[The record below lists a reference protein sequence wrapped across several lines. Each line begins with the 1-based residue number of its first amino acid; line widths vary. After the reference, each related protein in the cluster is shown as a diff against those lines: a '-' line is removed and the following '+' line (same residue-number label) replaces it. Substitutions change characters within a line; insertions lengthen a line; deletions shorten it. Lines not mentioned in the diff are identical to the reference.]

1 MIPRRYIE
9 EWRQNAPWPD
19 NAQVEQDLV
28 IERALIEIFSDDILR
43 ENLAFRGGTALHKI
57 FLKPQVRY
65 SEDIDLVQIKE
76 GSIKPLLERLRERMK
91 FLGTKRSVK
100 QNVNNNTIV
109 YRFESEIPPVV
120 NLRLKIEINCR
131 EHFSV
136 LGLKEVKFE
145 TESTWFKGSCS
156 LISYELEELLGTKLR
171 ALYQRRKGRD
181 LFDLWWAANNQNVD
195 RMKLLRC
202 YNEYMGFVVPKPPT
216 SKQFLQNLDK
226 KITEFEFGQDI
237 IGLLRPGV
245 DYEQVTAYHWI
256 KDDLIVDGFMKI

>member
-9 EWRQNAPWPD
+9 EWRQNAPCPD

-28 IERALIEIFSDDILR
+28 IERALIELFSDDLLR

-65 SEDIDLVQIKE
+65 SEDIDLVQIKD
-76 GSIKPLLERLRERMK
+76 GPIKPLLERIREKLK
-91 FLGTKRSVK
+91 FLGMKRSVK
-100 QNVNNNTIV
+100 QNANNNTIV

-136 LGLKEVKFE
+136 LGLNEVKFE
-145 TESTWFKGSCS
+145 TVSTWFKGNCS
-156 LISYELEELLGTKLR
+156 LISYQLEELLGTKLR

-181 LFDLWWAANNQNVD
+181 LFDLYWAMSIQNVD
-195 RMKLLRC
+195 VEKLLQC
-202 YNEYMGFVVPKPPT
+202 YSDYMNFVVDKPPT
-216 SKQFLQNLDK
+216 TKQFINNLDEK
-226 KITEFEFGQDI
+226 MSDREFELDI
-237 IGLLRPGV
+237 KGLLRTGISYDQSKGY
-245 DYEQVTAYHWI
+245 DYITI
-256 KDDLIVDGFMKI
+256 KLFNK

>member
-9 EWRQNAPWPD
+9 EWKQNAPWPD

-28 IERALIEIFSDDILR
+28 IERALVEIFSDVLLPK
-43 ENLAFRGGTALHKI
+43 NLAFRGGTALHKI
-57 FLKPQVRY
+57 FLKPQARY

-76 GSIKPLLERLRERMK
+76 GPIKPLLAQIRERMK

-100 QNVNNNTIV
+100 QNANNNTIV

-136 LGLKEVKFE
+136 LGLKEIKYE

-156 LISYELEELLGTKLR
+156 IITYELEELLGTKLR

-181 LFDLWWAANNQNVD
+181 LFDLYWAASNKKIDTESV
-195 RMKLLRC
+195 LRC
-202 YNEYMGFVVPKPPT
+202 YNEYMQFVVGKSPT
-216 SKQFLQNLDK
+216 KKQFLQNLNEKMTDN
-226 KITEFEFGQDI
+226 EFKQDI
-237 IGLLRPGV
+237 NGLLRPGV
-245 DYEQVTAYHWI
+245 NYEQVKAYEWL
-256 KDDLIVDGFMKI
+256 LINLVSKMK

>member
-9 EWRQNAPWPD
+9 EWRQNVPWPD
-19 NAQVEQDLV
+19 NAQVEQDLI
-28 IERALIEIFSDDILR
+28 IERVLIEIFSDDLLR

-76 GSIKPLLERLRERMK
+76 GPIKPLLERLRESMK
-91 FLGTKRSVK
+91 FLGIQRSVK
-100 QNVNNNTIV
+100 QNANNNTVV
-109 YRFESEIPPVV
+109 YRFESEIPPIV

-145 TESTWFKGSCS
+145 TASTWFNGSCS

-181 LFDLWWAANNQNVD
+181 LFDLWWAASNQDVD
-195 RMKLLRC
+195 TDKLLHC
-202 YNEYMGFVVPKPPT
+202 YHEYMKFVVDKLPT
-216 SKQFLQNLDK
+216 TKQFLKNLDEK
-226 KITEFEFGQDI
+226 MIDQEFKQDI
-237 IGLLRPGV
+237 IGLLRPGIEY
-245 DYEQVTAYHWI
+245 DQEKGYKYI
-256 KDDLIVDGFMKI
+256 INNLILK